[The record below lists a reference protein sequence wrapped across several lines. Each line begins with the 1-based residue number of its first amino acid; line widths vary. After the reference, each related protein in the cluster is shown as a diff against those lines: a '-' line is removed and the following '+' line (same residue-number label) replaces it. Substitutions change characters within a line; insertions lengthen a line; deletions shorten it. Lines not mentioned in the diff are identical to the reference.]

1 MTAFVVASGDSAEVF
16 EAVDCAFNN
25 VASFVGNGVKA
36 RRRSSALALTQAM
49 LHCIAAFRADATDA
63 TAGHGLTRLAS
74 AIGTIDTYASWTL
87 ARTSF
92 SQSGHVNCIEYWFK
106 LGYVGTLSRSDDQ

>member
-16 EAVDCAFNN
+16 EAVDCAFNDI
-25 VASFVGNGVKA
+25 ASFVGNAVKA
-36 RRRSSALALTQAM
+36 RRRSSALSLTQAM

-63 TAGHGLTRLAS
+63 TAGHGLARLAS
-74 AIGTIDTYASWTL
+74 AIGTIDAYASRTL
-87 ARTSF
+87 ARTSS
-92 SQSGHVNCIEYWFK
+92 SQSGHFNCVEYRFK

>member
-25 VASFVGNGVKA
+25 VASFVGNGVKT

-63 TAGHGLTRLAS
+63 ATGHGLARLAS
-74 AIGTIDTYASWTL
+74 AIGTIDAYASWAL
-87 ARTSF
+87 ARTSS
-92 SQSGHVNCIEYWFK
+92 SQSGNFNCIEYCFQ
-106 LGYVGTLSRSDDQ
+106 LGYVGTLSRSDD